1 MYSPRH
7 APCVTCRAA
16 VCRSVHLR
24 RVVSR
29 EYVSN
34 TVYGAAR
41 TSPREYYA
49 HHAAAISSAI
59 VSTDARTL
67 LSYAEYLGRLRIRGT
82 PST

>member
-1 MYSPRH
+1 MTLLLRANARVAR
-7 APCVTCRAA
+7 APGTHD
-16 VCRSVHLR
+16 S
-24 RVVSR
+24 
-29 EYVSN
+29 

-59 VSTDARTL
+59 VFTDARTL